1 MSTLVEELSAK
12 ARTMPPEDRARLVE
26 DLLDSLQEAS
36 ETDAEA
42 EWDREIE
49 RRVAEVVSGAVT
61 LFPAK
66 DVHAE
71 ARRIYRR

>member
-49 RRVAEVVSGAVT
+49 RRVAEVASDVAT